1 MKAALLCDEVNVPCI
16 GGVLIDAFKLQSG
29 QWNATTFGPGM
40 RSASTIRSFFPI
52 SPSLLCIDDR
62 EEWINTSH

>member
-1 MKAALLCDEVNVPCI
+1 MVLLYDEVDVLCI

-29 QWNATTFGPGM
+29 QWNATTLGSGM

-52 SPSLLCIDDR
+52 SPSLIYCA
-62 EEWINTSH
+62 